1 MKIGKQLKSF
11 RKNYGLTQ
19 EQLASQ
25 SGVSFTFI
33 NRVEKGN
40 SSVRLEILTKAL
52 DLLGCEVAIIDKK
65 TKKIIE
71 IITS

>member
-1 MKIGKQLKSF
+1 MNIGAQLKSL

-19 EQLASQ
+19 EQLAFQ

-33 NRVEKGN
+33 NRVENGN
-40 SSVRLEILTKAL
+40 SSIRLDILTKTL

-65 TKKIIE
+65 TKKVIE
-71 IITS
+71 VIK